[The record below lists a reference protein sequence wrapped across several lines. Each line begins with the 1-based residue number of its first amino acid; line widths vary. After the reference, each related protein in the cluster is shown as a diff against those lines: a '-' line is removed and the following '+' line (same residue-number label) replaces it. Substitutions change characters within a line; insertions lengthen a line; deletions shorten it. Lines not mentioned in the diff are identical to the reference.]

1 MNDYSQWFFKTRL
14 KSRQM
19 LLLVAIAE
27 EGNIHKAAKALFMTQ
42 PSASKLLKDLETM
55 LEVDLFERL
64 PRGMVPTPYGEM
76 LIRQARIAVNA
87 LNRAHEQIQSTKNG
101 FEGLVR
107 IGCISSPALAW
118 LPNTINALQKEHPR
132 LQMKIEISTSNVL
145 VEKLLQTDL
154 DLAVARLSPSD
165 DREMLHYEPIAD
177 EPVSM
182 VARKG
187 HPLANHPDLTLEIL
201 LEQSWVIS
209 PAGSALRVRF
219 DSMLQ
224 SLNRHQPSS
233 LIEASSLL
241 FITKMMQQSN
251 MVSLIGTEVAQYYE
265 QHGMLCIL
273 PIQLPFDMDPFGLVF
288 RKDIPLSP
296 VATRALQGLR
306 QTAAHIF

>member
-132 LQMKIEISTSNVL
+132 LQMKIEINTSNVL
-145 VEKLLQTDL
+145 IDKLMQTEL

-165 DREMLHYEPIAD
+165 DRELLHYEPIAD

-187 HPLANHPDLTLEIL
+187 HPLANHPDLTLEMLID
-201 LEQSWVIS
+201 QPWVIS
-209 PAGSALRVRF
+209 PRGSALRIRF
-219 DSMLQ
+219 DSLLQ
-224 SLNRHQPSS
+224 SLNMRQPHS
-233 LIEASSLL
+233 LIESSSLL
-241 FITKMMQQSN
+241 FITKMMQQSD
-251 MVSLIGTEVAQYYE
+251 MVSLIGAEVASYYE
-265 QHGMLCIL
+265 QHGLLCFL
-273 PIQLPFDMDPFGLVF
+273 PIQLPFDMDPFGLIF

-296 VATRALQGLR
+296 
-306 QTAAHIF
+306 AANHWF